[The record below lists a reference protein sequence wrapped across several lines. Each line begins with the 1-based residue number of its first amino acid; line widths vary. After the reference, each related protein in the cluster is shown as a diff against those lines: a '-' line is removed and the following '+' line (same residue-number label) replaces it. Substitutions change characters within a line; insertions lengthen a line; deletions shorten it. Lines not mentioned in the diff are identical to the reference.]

1 MTAGHGRTLLKSPGR
16 RRYLPRVAGTLG
28 IVVAPEG
35 DGYVVALA
43 GEIDLATCEE
53 LGAAIEP
60 LIEPDQTIVVDL
72 SEVSFMDSSGLR
84 VFLRARALLNDKG
97 GTLVLRKPTEQVR
110 RLFVAVGLDSL
121 LGE

>member
-1 MTAGHGRTLLKSPGR
+1 M
-16 RRYLPRVAGTLG
+16 AGTLG

-35 DGYVVALA
+35 DAHVVELT

-53 LGAAIEP
+53 LAAAIEP